1 MSLTVLSGAEEYM
14 MSETENKTVEII
26 RVTMFP
32 SLTVS
37 DGTKTMTE
45 QEIRSDMVVKLF
57 SYLVYNHKKNCSAQ
71 ELASV
76 LWSDDESAN
85 PSGALKNLAYRLRT
99 ILKRM
104 WPDRDFILTGKSS
117 YRWNPEVPLSIDIE
131 EFMSEIKRG
140 DHSEEIN
147 SKIRHFT
154 KAFSLY
160 KGKFLREF
168 ETEAWIM
175 PKTAQYE
182 SSYLALSRELS
193 ELLEKAGRFEEMTQV
208 VQSALE
214 IEPYDE
220 KLHIA
225 LIRAFLAQGR
235 KDEAEDHYRLTE
247 KLLYDNLGIGLSEE
261 LKNLFSSV
269 MEREHALETD
279 LAVIQKELHE
289 ASHSKGAYRCEYG
302 VFKKI
307 YELEARRVARM
318 GMTIYL
324 SLLTLYIND
333 PSKNNEAEEREV
345 MERAMEQMMVVTL
358 DSLRAGDV
366 LTRYSPN
373 QYLVM
378 LPACPYE
385 NAKTVM
391 ERIIA
396 NFEKT
401 RRRAR
406 VYVQYS
412 LKEMETTPEGSHGNP
427 LYSPSALRILVDSMD
442 PEKKVLGGSIVGVA
456 INGRYTFN
464 GTSEFMY
471 LVEQLLN
478 RIGKPQPGRLPRSF
492 VHDEK
497 YISYK
502 ASPEIYRTVEEVQQ
516 EQGLLAT
523 YDAEFRSRS
532 YNTWQGLLYGEGH
545 SGTAFASE
553 LELVNLIYKTQESL
567 RRG

>member
-1 MSLTVLSGAEEYM
+1 
-14 MSETENKTVEII
+14 MSETENRNTEVI

-37 DGTKTMTE
+37 DGIQIMTE

-57 SYLVYNHKKNCSAQ
+57 SYLVVNHRKNCSAQ
-71 ELASV
+71 ELTSV

-104 WPDRDFILTGKSS
+104 WPDREFILTGKSS
-117 YRWNPEVPLSIDIE
+117 YRWNPDVPVSIDAE
-131 EFMSEIKRG
+131 EFMSEIRRG
-140 DHSEEIN
+140 SHSEDIN
-147 SKIRHFT
+147 NKIRHFS
-154 KAFSLY
+154 KAFALY
-160 KGKFLREF
+160 KGKFLRDF
-168 ETEAWIM
+168 ESEAWVM

-182 SSYLALSRELS
+182 SSYLALARELT
-193 ELLEKAGRFEEMTQV
+193 ELLERAGRYEEMTQV
-208 VQSALE
+208 AQTALE
-214 IEPYDE
+214 IEPFDE
-220 KLHIA
+220 KLHTA
-225 LIRAFLAQGR
+225 LIRALIAQNR
-235 KDEAEDHYRLTE
+235 QDEAEDHYRLTE
-247 KLLYDNLGIGLSEE
+247 KLLYDNLGIGLSDE

-269 MEREHALETD
+269 MEREHSQETD
-279 LAVIQKELHE
+279 LAVIQRELNE
-289 ASHSKGAYRCEYG
+289 AAHSKGAYRCEYG

-324 SLLTLYIND
+324 SLLTLYMNKSPQNTKGED
-333 PSKNNEAEEREV
+333 REV
-345 MERAMEQMMVVTL
+345 MERAMEQMLEVTM

-373 QYLVM
+373 QYLIM

-396 NFEKT
+396 NFEKI

-406 VYVQYS
+406 VQVQYS
-412 LKEMETTPEGSHGNP
+412 LKEMETAPEGTHGNP
-427 LYSPSALRILVDSMD
+427 LYSPSALRILVDSLD
-442 PEKKVLGGSIVGVA
+442 SSKKVFKGSIIGVA
-456 INGRYTFN
+456 FSGRFSFG
-464 GTSEFMY
+464 GTSEFLH

-478 RIGKPQPGRLPRSF
+478 RIGKPQPGRLARSF
-492 VHDEK
+492 DHDEK
-497 YISYK
+497 YVSYK
-502 ASPEIYRTVEEVQQ
+502 ATPEIVRTVEEI
-516 EQGLLAT
+516 ESEHGLLAT

-532 YNTWQGLLYGEGH
+532 FSTWQGLLYGEGH
-545 SGTAFASE
+545 SGTPFASE
-553 LELVNLIYKTQESL
+553 LELVKLIYESQ
-567 RRG
+567 GSSGGEE